1 MPTPR
6 NRLAPSPIED
16 NPVGWSSIYP
26 PPPGRVIEN
35 ASPEFSPLAP
45 STYMTAAQKVGRFFN
60 AATGRAK
67 PYTVAD
73 LLGLTQAGNEAYD
86 AAAGFVNSTNPIR
99 AYHGSP
105 HTFDRFDMSKIGTG
119 EGAQAYGHGLYFA
132 GNEGVA
138 RSYRDVLT
146 RDAGNTTVWRDAAGK
161 TYDLDKM
168 RFLAEKGDPQG
179 FAASFLGQAAS
190 VDDAINYVTKYGA
203 GAFPGG
209 KPQYEATLG
218 ALEQMKNAGVAK
230 VPGGSM
236 YEVSLRTTPERL
248 LDWDKPLSQQ
258 PAAVREAINPEA
270 MGLKWVP
277 KFPESKYGGYIDQTG
292 KPISPLFSGPNGMPL
307 DPAQGAA
314 KWLDSVGG
322 QQAHAML
329 LKQGETPAG
338 LAARLRDAGIDGI
351 QYLDAGSRAAGEGSR
366 NYVMF
371 RDDIIDVLKRYG
383 LLGMIGGGAAAGNR
397 LAPQGEQ

>member
-1 MPTPR
+1 MPPPR

-16 NPVGWSSIYP
+16 NPVGWESIYP
-26 PPPGRVIEN
+26 PPPGRVITN
-35 ASPEFSPLAP
+35 PSPEFSPLAP

-138 RSYRDVLT
+138 RGYKNTLSGGKLLT
-146 RDAGNTTVWRDAAGK
+146 KDGALLDADGLAGAEGIAA
-161 TYDLDKM
+161 
-168 RFLAEKGDPQG
+168 RFLASHGGD
-179 FAASFLGQAAS
+179 FAEALKEASRFNDPAAMR
-190 VDDAINYVTKYGA
+190 AAFAKLEAA
-203 GAFPGG
+203 GA
-209 KPQYEATLG
+209 KPA
-218 ALEQMKNAGVAK
+218 
-230 VPGGSM
+230 PGSM
-236 YEVSLRTTPERL
+236 YEVNLRTSPERL

-258 PAAVREAINPEA
+258 PAAVREALSGALPAYDVKNWGGLPHAFANKTVIELPKGEVTGREA
-270 MGLKWVP
+270 YILTRMGVNEENSRK
-277 KFPESKYGGYIDQTG
+277 
-292 KPISPLFSGPNGMPL
+292 
-307 DPAQGAA
+307 AA
-314 KWLDSVGG
+314 AVAS
-322 QQAHAML
+322 
-329 LKQGETPAG
+329 E
-338 LAARLRDAGIDGI
+338 RLRDAGVPGI

-371 RDDIIDVLKRYG
+371 RDDIIDILRRYG
-383 LLGMIGGGAAAGNR
+383 LLGMLGGGAAAAGNR

>member
-1 MPTPR
+1 
-6 NRLAPSPIED
+6 
-16 NPVGWSSIYP
+16 
-26 PPPGRVIEN
+26 VIEN

-138 RSYRDVLT
+138 RAYKEALSPV
-146 RDAGNTTVWRDAAGK
+146 GNGAATGATDAAG
-161 TYDLDKM
+161 
-168 RFLAEKGDPQG
+168 LASRALQTANGDP
-179 FAASFLGQAAS
+179 AK
-190 VDDAINYVTKYGA
+190 AIA
-203 GAFPGG
+203 
-209 KPQYEATLG
+209 
-218 ALEQMKNAGVAK
+218 ALEYNLQISRAANGGVVAQDFATK
-230 VPGGSM
+230 VAEARRLLADPASRGSM
-236 YEVSLRTTPERL
+236 YEVNLRTTPERL

-258 PAAVREAINPEA
+258 PAAVREAVGRVGLPDAYWAEQFANNPVLA
-270 MGLKWVP
+270 LGNIGHG
-277 KFPESKYGGYIDQTG
+277 YGGVAT
-292 KPISPLFSGPNGMPL
+292 
-307 DPAQGAA
+307 AA
-314 KWLDSVGG
+314 R
-322 QQAHAML
+322 
-329 LKQGETPAG
+329 TPAG
-338 LAARLRDAGIDGI
+338 AEALRQAGIDGI

-371 RDDIIDVLKRYG
+371 RDDIIDILKRYG
-383 LLGMIGGGAAAGNR
+383 LLGMIGGGAATGNR

>member
-16 NPVGWSSIYP
+16 NPVGWESIYP
-26 PPPGRVIEN
+26 PPPGRVITN
-35 ASPEFSPLAP
+35 PSPEFSPLAP

-132 GNEGVA
+132 GREGVA
-138 RSYRDVLT
+138 RSYRDTLSALK
-146 RDAGNTTVWRDAAGK
+146 DPIAA
-161 TYDLDKM
+161 
-168 RFLAEKGDPQG
+168 LAPAEQTAYQYLQLYNGDRAKAVAQLAQSGRPS
-179 FAASFLGQAAS
+179 AP
-190 VDDAINYVTKYGA
+190 DAIKIIQSGW
-203 GAFPGG
+203 
-209 KPQYEATLG
+209 EAPKT
-218 ALEQMKNAGVAK
+218 
-230 VPGGSM
+230 GGSM
-236 YEVSLRTTPERL
+236 YEVNLRTSPERL

-258 PAAVREAINPEA
+258 PAAVREALANTLPPYEVKNWGGLPHAVANKAMIELPKGEVTGREA
-270 MGLKWVP
+270 
-277 KFPESKYGGYIDQTG
+277 YILSRAATG
-292 KPISPLFSGPNGMPL
+292 VDNSRE
-307 DPAQGAA
+307 AA
-314 KWLDSVGG
+314 EVASN
-322 QQAHAML
+322 
-329 LKQGETPAG
+329 
-338 LAARLRDAGIDGI
+338 RLRDLGIPGL
-351 QYLDAGSRAAGEGSR
+351 QYLDGGSRAAGDGSR

-371 RDDIIDVLKRYG
+371 RDDIIDILKRYG
-383 LLGMIGGGAAAGNR
+383 LLGMIGGGGAAARNR

>member
-16 NPVGWSSIYP
+16 NPVGWESIYP
-26 PPPGRVIEN
+26 PPPGRVITN
-35 ASPEFSPLAP
+35 PSPEFSPLAP

-86 AAAGFVNSTNPIR
+86 AAAGFLNSTNPIR

-105 HTFDRFDMSKIGTG
+105 HTFDRFDLSKINTG

-138 RSYRDVLT
+138 RGYRDALSANRGFKHLGFNAEIGGKVVDPASLDERLINAILEV
-146 RDAGNTTVWRDAAGK
+146 RDAGSIAKARELVPSLYLPRGQKPALDA
-161 TYDLDKM
+161 LDRLEAM
-168 RFLAEKGDPQG
+168 GG
-179 FAASFLGQAAS
+179 
-190 VDDAINYVTKYGA
+190 VT
-203 GAFPGG
+203 F
-209 KPQYEATLG
+209 
-218 ALEQMKNAGVAK
+218 KN
-230 VPGGSM
+230 PGSM
-236 YEVSLRTTPERL
+236 YEVNLRTSPERL

-258 PAAVREAINPEA
+258 PIEARNIADTLARIPPQGLAPKSINTGADIYNSMRNPRAAKELGFKN
-270 MGLKWVP
+270 W
-277 KFPESKYGGYIDQTG
+277 S
-292 KPISPLFSGPNGMPL
+292 SSGP
-307 DPAQGAA
+307 AQY
-314 KWLDSVGG
+314 
-322 QQAHAML
+322 
-329 LKQGETPAG
+329 LKET
-338 LAARLRDAGIDGI
+338 GIDGI

-371 RDDIIDVLKRYG
+371 RDDIIDILKRYG
-383 LLGMIGGGAAAGNR
+383 LLGMIGGGAATGNR